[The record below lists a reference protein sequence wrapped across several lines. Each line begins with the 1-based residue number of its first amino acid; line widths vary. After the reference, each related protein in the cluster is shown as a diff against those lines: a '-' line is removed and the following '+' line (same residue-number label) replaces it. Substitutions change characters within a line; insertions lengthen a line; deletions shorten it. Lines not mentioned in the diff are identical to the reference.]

1 MSYVNPTKLPDDWRP
16 RGTVARSL
24 FRDPSRAEL
33 EQRKVMVYRGEVE
46 PFESGFDELGL
57 DGASEYLA
65 VLSTIR
71 TTRDIFQ
78 D

>member
-1 MSYVNPTKLPDDWRP
+1 MSP
-16 RGTVARSL
+16 L

-33 EQRKVMVYRGEVE
+33 EQRKVMVYRD

-71 TTRDIFQ
+71 TARAIFQ